1 MKDAYHQFG
10 RAAGTYNHAGGLQEQ
25 IARGLAGFLP
35 DLQALTMPTILELG
49 CGTGFLTRHLADA
62 YKDATFLI
70 TDKSENMVRTCRAEF
85 ASAANMGFAVM
96 DGQKPCVSEGSVD
109 VIATSMTIQWFDDPA
124 QTLHDLQKFLK
135 PDGQLVYATIGNRNF
150 KEWRDV
156 LSNHSLDCG
165 MRDDLPGSL
174 PGQCAEHYIMRD
186 YGSGRGFVDMLKNT
200 GAGKA
205 KQGYQKPHPRDFKAA
220 CDAFNGQVTWHI
232 VFGQLPA
239 LG

>member
-1 MKDAYHQFG
+1 MKDAHIHFSQ
-10 RAAGTYNHAGGLQEQ
+10 AAGTYTQSGGLQDQ
-25 IARGLAGFLP
+25 VATRLAGFLP
-35 DLQALTMPTILELG
+35 DQQNLTTPIILELG

-70 TDKSENMVRTCRAEF
+70 TDKAEGMVKTCRNEF
-85 ASAANMGFAVM
+85 ARATNMNFVIM

-124 QTLHDLQKFLK
+124 QTLLDLQNFLK
-135 PDGQLVYATIGNRNF
+135 PDGRLVYATIGNRNF

-156 LSNHSLDCG
+156 LSNHGLDCG
-165 MRDDLPGSL
+165 MRDDLPDSL
-174 PGQCAEHYIMRD
+174 PGQCAEHYIIRD

-200 GAGKA
+200 GAGKS
-205 KQGYQKPHPRDFKAA
+205 KPTYQKPHPRDFKAA
-220 CDAFNGQVTWHI
+220 CDAFDGQVTWHI
-232 VFGQLPA
+232 VYGQLPA